1 MTKTVLIAMV
11 LFGFSAALS
20 AAEKVDN
27 LQKRW
32 DAERREADEEAQR
45 EERLSIEQKA
55 KMKSLFNGVLTIQG
69 DLDNGNPE
77 VVGALTCTDDQ
88 RIYLLKLEAKDVIKV
103 LQRNDNKKITL
114 SGRVRN
120 SGKYLVVTGLVEH
133 QPGPPRVA
141 RRSMGGI

>member
-1 MTKTVLIAMV
+1 MIKTVLIAMV
-11 LFGFSAALS
+11 LFGFSATLS

-55 KMKSLFNGVLTIQG
+55 KMKSLFNGILTIQG

-88 RIYLLKLEAKDVIKV
+88 KIYLLKLEAKDVIKV